1 MTIYVDADACPVTR
15 IVETLARKHGIL
27 INLCQKG
34 DIVVTQDYGVAAL
47 ALGKGAKAIHQSGRW
62 YTDDNIDGLMMER
75 HLAKK
80 ARQKSKN
87 HLKGPH
93 KRTKEDDVA
102 FSESFERLILKTEG
116 ES

>member
-1 MTIYVDADACPVTR
+1 
-15 IVETLARKHGIL
+15 
-27 INLCQKG
+27 
-34 DIVVTQDYGVAAL
+34 
-47 ALGKGAKAIHQSGRW
+47 
-62 YTDDNIDGLMMER
+62 MMER

-102 FSESFERLILKTEG
+102 FSESFERLILKTAG